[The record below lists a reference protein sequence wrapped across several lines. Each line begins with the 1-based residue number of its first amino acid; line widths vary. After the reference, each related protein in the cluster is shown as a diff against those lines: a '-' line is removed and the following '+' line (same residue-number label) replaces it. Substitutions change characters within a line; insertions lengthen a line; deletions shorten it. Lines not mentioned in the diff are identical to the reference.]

1 MNYYVD
7 LHLFK
12 TFSIELELLLIEDFY
27 FKLTFVGITY
37 YTLDLEFIF
46 EELRQ
51 ELYCIGLFYC

>member
-12 TFSIELELLLIEDFY
+12 TFSIELELLQVEDFY
-27 FKLTFVGITY
+27 LKLTFVGITS

-51 ELYCIGLFYC
+51 EIYCIGFF